1 MKSKARTAAP
11 KASSD
16 ADAPA
21 VPDPVPE
28 GASVPEGVREI
39 AAPWPLEI
47 SGVAAVPGGY
57 AVVGDEDPKHGR
69 FWPSGGRFA
78 LPGKLKGPESIAVG
92 YGPDAAELWLLLGE
106 KKGRIVDGVGG
117 SYTLGK
123 SFAEEDGRGA
133 EGLAVRWHEERWQVA
148 VAWEGG
154 YYDAEGGKGGIFAL
168 PRVALLTWEPGAK
181 PGGKKHRHRL
191 ERVFDLQVPL
201 PSQNERF
208 RVPDLIW
215 DGDGILALLVS
226 TDASREVRSHVWIQ
240 RFDLDGQP
248 DRAPLKLEER
258 WGAYCAGRN
267 WEALDRTLDGA
278 GLVLG
283 FDEKDPDTRR
293 VLVVFPYP

>member
-1 MKSKARTAAP
+1 MGRRPEDQEPKRAADP
-11 KASSD
+11 SD
-16 ADAPA
+16 AIADA
-21 VPDPVPE
+21 VPD
-28 GASVPEGVREI
+28 GVIEI

-57 AVVGDEDPKHGR
+57 AVVGDEDPAHGR

-92 YGPDAAELWLLLGE
+92 FGPDAAELWLVLGE
-106 KKGRIVDGVGG
+106 KKRRVVDGVGG
-117 SYTLGK
+117 SYKLGK
-123 SFAEEDGRGA
+123 SFAEEDGRGV
-133 EGLAVRWHEERWQVA
+133 EGLALRWHEERWQVA

-154 YYDAEGGKGGIFAL
+154 YYDADGGKAGLFAL
-168 PRVALLTWEPGAK
+168 PKVALLTWEPGAK
-181 PGGKKHRHRL
+181 QGKKTQHSL

-201 PSQNERF
+201 ASETERF
-208 RVPDLIW
+208 RVPDLVW
-215 DGDGILALLVS
+215 DGDGILALLAS
-226 TDASREVRSHVWIQ
+226 TDASRKVRSHVWLQ

-248 DRAPLKLEER
+248 DGEALKLEER

-283 FDEKDPDTRR
+283 FDEKDAEERR
-293 VLVVFPYP
+293 FLAVMRYP